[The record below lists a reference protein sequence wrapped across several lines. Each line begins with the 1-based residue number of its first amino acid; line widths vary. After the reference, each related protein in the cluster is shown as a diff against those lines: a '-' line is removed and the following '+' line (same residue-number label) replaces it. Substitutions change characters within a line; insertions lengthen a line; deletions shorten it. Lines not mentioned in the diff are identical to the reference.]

1 MNPKY
6 RTPLYVALM
15 LLGLN
20 LIFGIVLQVRYDA
33 IVHRFAEQQNARIS
47 QNLANIV
54 AEEGR
59 NWQAKVKQ
67 YTIWQAQFDAMHG
80 DFERWSK
87 ANLVGTT
94 AIEGADLAAVYSQ
107 NQKLLWSESD
117 RHIKDLDETDYE
129 HILKSLAHQSS
140 VPAELKLGH
149 QFMAWKGKI
158 WMVSGGSIYRAEGG
172 SHKGYFVLVKQVD
185 AEFLSQVSLKLG
197 YALSFRAPDLQTGSD
212 SDLVSYEL
220 RGGGQTLTLLDANVP
235 PFFSLELKRMMRF
248 ASLGLLLLSLLVWF
262 GVIALYE
269 KRHLSYVRKIQMDLD
284 HVHHRVKWWPLSAY
298 AEDYKPMAMQIQELM
313 LQQSNLQQDSK
324 EFAQTLPLPF
334 LWLDPK
340 GRIKGPI
347 SPLNKALFGN
357 TELIGQNLGDLLE
370 KLSDE
375 MLSSKFNDFLR
386 RVVGRHGGDLK
397 ADLALL
403 PKSIQLRGG
412 RMIQMAWYPNL
423 NGAGYCQNLLVILRA
438 S

>member
-6 RTPLYVALM
+6 RTPLFVALM

-20 LIFGIVLQVRYDA
+20 LALGLVLHLRYDA

-67 YTIWQAQFDAMHG
+67 YTIWQAQFDAMPG
-80 DFERWSK
+80 DFNAWAR

-107 NQKLLWSESD
+107 SQKILWSESD
-117 RHIKDLDETDYE
+117 QKLGNLKEQDYLDLLSLLGGSPQISD
-129 HILKSLAHQSS
+129 SLA
-140 VPAELKLGH
+140 LGH
-149 QFMAWKGKI
+149 RFVSWKGKL
-158 WMVSGGSIYRAEGG
+158 WLVSGGSVYRSEGAA
-172 SHKGYFVLVKQVD
+172 HRGYFVLAKQL
-185 AEFLSQVSLKLG
+185 ENGFLSQVSLKLG
-197 YALSFRAPDLQTGSD
+197 YPLAFRKEGLAKSAD
-212 SDLVSYEL
+212 SDWVSYEI
-220 RGGGQTLTLLDANVP
+220 RGESKSLATLDANVP
-235 PFFSLELKRMMRF
+235 PFFAVELKRMIRF

-269 KRHLSYVRKIQMDLD
+269 KRHLSYVRKIQMDLELRQ
-284 HVHHRVKWWPLSAY
+284 HRVKWWPLSSY
-298 AEDYKPMAMQIQELM
+298 SDDYKPMALQVQDLM
-313 LQQSNLQQDSK
+313 IEQSQLQQDYG
-324 EFAQTLPLPF
+324 EFVQTLPLPF

-340 GRIKGPI
+340 GRIRGPI
-347 SPLNKALFGN
+347 SPLNKAIFGN
-357 TELIGQNLGDLLE
+357 TDLLGHNLGDLLE

-375 MLSSKFNDFLR
+375 MLSSKFNDLLR
-386 RVVGRHGGDLK
+386 SVVGSHGGNLK
-397 ADLALL
+397 SDLALL
-403 PKSIQLRGG
+403 PKTLQLRGG
-412 RMIQMAWYPNL
+412 RMIQMVWYPNL